1 MKVHFPQALRCRPR
15 RGLPLLAL
23 ALMFGGCG
31 TTPVS
36 QGNSLRVE
44 ILDAWFVL
52 SRHPGKGVDGQRLA
66 RDEFVYQIRGQ
77 CRRAKAEGQPS
88 PAVELIWYDVK
99 YRKIG
104 KDLMNQ
110 LLLAGVAS
118 VTLGS

>member
-31 TTPVS
+31 TTPGS

-52 SRHPGKGVDGQRLA
+52 SRHPGKVDGQRLA
-66 RDEFVYQIRGQ
+66 RDEFIYQIRGQ